1 MRRLRVALAQI
12 NTTVGDLDGNSRL
25 ILEALDEAGRAG
37 ADIVAF
43 PELTVTGY
51 PPEDLLLRS
60 DFVGDQRAA
69 LEKIAAQ
76 VTTPAAVIGFVG
88 RDPSGG
94 GAITNSAALISQG
107 EIRHVYDKIIL
118 PNYGVF
124 DEQRYFK
131 SGESCPV
138 FDIAGIKLGINI
150 CEDVWTDVGPAEVQC
165 AAGAEVIININ
176 SSPYWLGKLETRRT
190 LVSDLAE
197 RNAAYAVYVNQVGGQ
212 DELVFDGGSTVFGP
226 DGSVIARAKQFEEAL
241 LVVDLN
247 IDSISNDGN
256 GSQTPDLDLL
266 AEVGR
271 AISVPGSIELN
282 DSNPEIVSEIA
293 PALNQEAEVYNALV
307 VGTRDYLAKTGFTR
321 VLIALSGG
329 IDSTLTAAVAVD
341 AIGAENVVGIS
352 MPSRYSSEGSIVD
365 AKELADRL
373 GITMW
378 TIPIEPAH
386 RAFEEMVSE
395 QFTDTAPNTAEENE
409 QARIRGVTMMSF
421 SNKFNWLVLTTG
433 NKSEMATGYATLYG
447 DMAGGFAVLKDVPK
461 TLVYRICD
469 YRNTNIPGSAL
480 GNLTNDRHHDAQNAI
495 APDAPDVNA
504 PAPHT
509 NRPEALAGSLRHP
522 VEEPIPQDVIDKLP
536 SAELRPDQLD
546 EDSLPPYPVLDRIIE
561 RYVEQRLSPSKI
573 ISLEYSEFGDRADEA
588 TVRRMIR
595 LIDINEYKRRQSP
608 PGVKITELAF
618 GRDRRLPIA
627 NRYRG

>member
-1 MRRLRVALAQI
+1 MSMRRLRVALAQI
-12 NTTVGDLDGNSRL
+12 NTTIGDLDGNSAL
-25 ILEALDEAGRAG
+25 IIDALDRAREAG

-60 DFVGDQRAA
+60 DFVRDQRAA
-69 LEKIAAQ
+69 LEMIAVQ

-88 RDPSGG
+88 HDPVGG
-94 GAITNSAALISQG
+94 DAITNSAALISQG
-107 EIRHVYDKIIL
+107 EIRHVYDKIVL

-124 DEQRYFK
+124 DEERYFK
-131 SGESCPV
+131 SGNSCPV
-138 FDIAGIKLGINI
+138 FDIAGIKVGINI

-176 SSPYWLGKLETRRT
+176 SSPYWLGKLETRRK
-190 LVSDLAE
+190 LVSDLAQ
-197 RNAAYAVYVNQVGGQ
+197 RNAAYVVYVNQVGGQ
-212 DELVFDGGSTVFGP
+212 DELVFDGGSAVFGP
-226 DGSVIARAKQFEEAL
+226 DGSVIARAKQFEEEL
-241 LVVDLN
+241 LIV
-247 IDSISNDGN
+247 
-256 GSQTPDLDLL
+256 DLDLDAPTTTTSSTPDVEIL
-266 AEVGR
+266 NEVGS
-271 AISVPGSIELN
+271 AFPVPGSVGLNELKP
-282 DSNPEIVSEIA
+282 DIAPVIA
-293 PALNQEAEVYNALV
+293 PALSQEAEVYNALV
-307 VGTRDYLAKTGFTR
+307 VGTRDYLAKTGFSR

-341 AIGAENVVGIS
+341 AIGAENVVGIG
-352 MPSRYSSEGSIVD
+352 MPSRYSSEGSVSD

-395 QFTDTAPNTAEENE
+395 QFADTEPNTAEENV
-409 QARIRGVTMMSF
+409 QARIRGVTIMSI

-469 YRNTNIPGSAL
+469 YRNTTVPGSAL
-480 GNLTNDRHHDAQNAI
+480 GNASQSSH
-495 APDAPDVNA
+495 
-504 PAPHT
+504 
-509 NRPEALAGSLRHP
+509 PEALEGSLRQHI
-522 VEEPIPQDVIDKLP
+522 EGPIPQEVIDKPP

-561 RYVEQRLSPSKI
+561 RYVEQRLSPSQI
-573 ISLEYSEFGDRADEA
+573 IAMEDLETGDQADEA

-627 NRYRG
+627 SRYRG